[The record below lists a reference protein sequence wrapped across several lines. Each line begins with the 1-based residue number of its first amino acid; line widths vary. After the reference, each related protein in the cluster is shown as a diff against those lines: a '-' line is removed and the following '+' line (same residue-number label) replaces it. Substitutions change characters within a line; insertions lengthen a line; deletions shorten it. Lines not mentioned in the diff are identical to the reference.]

1 MKERGIDNKP
11 RSHSCRE
18 GKQLSSIQ
26 GNLLQD
32 EATWALRLKLRTWA
46 CVAVKHGSAPTIT
59 CLRIG
64 QSCFILLV
72 TISHLILFKVRKAVS
87 IRVCIYNS

>member
-1 MKERGIDNKP
+1 MGIKA
-11 RSHSCRE
+11 
-18 GKQLSSIQ
+18 K
-26 GNLLQD
+26 
-32 EATWALRLKLRTWA
+32 ATWA

-72 TISHLILFKVRKAVS
+72 TISHLFLFKVRKAVS
-87 IRVCIYNS
+87 ICVCIQQLDALTKGN